1 MWPCY
6 YKKFEGRKK
15 KKLEKDSWKRY
26 EEFRKS
32 YNKFIKSTCLDDKQI
47 KLLNDLLN
55 KKENFAFSLSKNL
68 TPS

>member
-1 MWPCY
+1 M
-6 YKKFEGRKK
+6 
-15 KKLEKDSWKRY
+15 EKDSWKRY